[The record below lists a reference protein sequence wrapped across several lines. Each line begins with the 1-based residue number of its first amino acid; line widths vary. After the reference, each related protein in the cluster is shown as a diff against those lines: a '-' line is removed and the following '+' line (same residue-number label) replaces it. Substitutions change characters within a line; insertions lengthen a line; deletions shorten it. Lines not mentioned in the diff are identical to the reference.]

1 MAKKKSDIPSAF
13 ESAMNDLGFGNADLG
28 GGVTEMD
35 VQDTF
40 VDVEDQTDD
49 NEPDDTKPSEDNK
62 PVDNPATVKDEHDDD
77 SEIPE
82 EVLN

>member
-13 ESAMNDLGFGNADLG
+13 ESAMNDLGFGGADIEG
-28 GGVTEMD
+28 SVTNMD
-35 VQDTF
+35 VQDQF
-40 VDVEDQTDD
+40 VDVEDIDD
-49 NEPDDTKPSEDNK
+49 NNKPDDTKSEENK
-62 PVDNPATVKDEHDDD
+62 PEDKTDENVDKHDDD

>member
-13 ESAMNDLGFGNADLG
+13 ENAMSDLGFGGADIE
-28 GGVTEMD
+28 GGVTNMD
-35 VQDTF
+35 VQDQF
-40 VDVEDQTDD
+40 VDVEDIDD
-49 NEPDDTKPSEDNK
+49 NNKPDDTKSEENK
-62 PVDNPATVKDEHDDD
+62 PEDKTDENVDKHDND

>member
-13 ESAMNDLGFGNADLG
+13 EDAMSDLGFGNADIE
-28 GGVTEMD
+28 GGVTDMD
-35 VQDTF
+35 VHDTF
-40 VDVEDQTDD
+40 VDVEDIDD
-49 NEPDDTKPSEDNK
+49 NNKPDEKPSEDNK
-62 PVDNPATVKDEHDDD
+62 PEDQQTDHVDEHDDD

>member
-13 ESAMNDLGFGNADLG
+13 EDAMNDLGFGNADLG
-28 GGVTEMD
+28 GGVTNMD

-40 VDVEDQTDD
+40 VDVEDQIDD
-49 NEPDDTKPSEDNK
+49 DKPDDIKPSEDNK
-62 PVDNPATVKDEHDDD
+62 PVDNPAEVKDKHDDD